1 MPHKNPHIQNNLK
14 RVDVVILCGGKGE
27 RLRSVISDR
36 PKVLAPMGD
45 NKVFLDIIIENLLSK
60 GFKRIILS
68 VGYLK
73 DQIINRYENYQ
84 NAEILF
90 VEEEM
95 LLGTGGA
102 VKNARALISSDH
114 FLVLNGDSFLDA
126 DFSGLHNMHVSQNL
140 LLSMVLTEMENIFD
154 YGSVELD
161 KEGKILNFSEKQSKK
176 GKGLVN
182 AGIYCMSKD
191 IFNHMPEGN
200 EFSLEYD
207 LFPKISRMPCYG
219 FVAKEKFIDIGTP
232 ERYKRAIQ
240 LLKNFKT

>member
-1 MPHKNPHIQNNLK
+1 MRQQKYPTPKNLEDI
-14 RVDVVILCGGKGE
+14 DVVILCGGKGE
-27 RLRSVISDR
+27 RLRSVVSDR
-36 PKVLAPMGD
+36 PKVLAPIGK
-45 NKVFLDIIIENLLSK
+45 KVFLDLIIENLLAIR
-60 GFKRIILS
+60 FNRIILS
-68 VGYLK
+68 VGHLRE
-73 DQIINRYENYQ
+73 QILDYYKNHKN
-84 NAEILF
+84 ILF
-90 VEEEM
+90 SEEKSP
-95 LLGTGGA
+95 LGTGGA
-102 VKNARALISSDH
+102 IKNARALILSDH
-114 FLVLNGDSFLDA
+114 FFVLNGDSFLDA
-126 DFSGLHNMHVSQNL
+126 DFSGLHNMHASQNS
-140 LLSMVLTEMENIFD
+140 LLSMILTEMENVFD
-154 YGSVELD
+154 YGGVELD

-176 GKGLVN
+176 GNGLVN